1 MTRARNTKMGIVLI
15 EAPPSA
21 YFVHNTYLDPS
32 VHLSTLIIPA
42 KCHNIASFPAINGG
56 TDSNAFYQPEEGEG
70 HQPHNKTCCY
80 DLHDGYQPESS
91 AFGFQASTKD
101 AYSKEKYSGI
111 CGLTTT
117 AGKSG
122 SLSMLCNMGQEDGET
137 QFSNCEVNVF

>member
-1 MTRARNTKMGIVLI
+1 MGKRKN
-15 EAPPSA
+15 
-21 YFVHNTYLDPS
+21 VHHTNLHPS
-32 VHLSTLIIPA
+32 VHPSPPVPDVLPDASNICTLLPIPA
-42 KCHNIASFPAINGG
+42 NWHKIAPLPAINGG

-101 AYSKEKYSGI
+101 AYSKEKYSRI